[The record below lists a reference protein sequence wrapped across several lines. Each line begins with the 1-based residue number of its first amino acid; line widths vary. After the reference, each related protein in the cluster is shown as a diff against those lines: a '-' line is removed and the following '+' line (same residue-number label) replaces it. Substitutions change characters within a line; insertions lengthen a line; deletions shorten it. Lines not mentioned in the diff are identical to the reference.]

1 MTSPAC
7 VGEVTGRLDEE
18 QFSKIRPEEDR
29 TVPIFPFHD
38 ILMISDEFKL
48 PALYSQSD
56 LEEVTLNLGVGGGGG
71 WPGRRGKE
79 SK

>member
-1 MTSPAC
+1 
-7 VGEVTGRLDEE
+7 
-18 QFSKIRPEEDR
+18 
-29 TVPIFPFHD
+29 
-38 ILMISDEFKL
+38 MISDEFKL